1 MTSKHID
8 SKNYRVVQYLNGT
21 VIYQGWHEGCHIGG
35 GGGLGGGS
43 SYNAIGADVLPKW
56 RELDEKRHYKLIA
69 QLKKAVSEGRLKVI
83 PVGELVNSEDFIAV
97 DGVTVPREPMDFT
110 WKGILKGIGKA
121 IGKVIHVLLTEP
133 RIHRKPIDLNQY
145 KSLKAVEEQQK
156 QDDEINEEEDE
167 MMEAESGSDPN

>member
-21 VIYQGWHEGCHIGG
+21 VIYQGWHKGCHIGG

-43 SYNAIGADVLPKW
+43 SYNAIGVDVLPKW
-56 RELDEKRHYKLIA
+56 RELDGKRHGKLIA
-69 QLKKAVSEGRLKVI
+69 RLKEAVNEGKLKVI
-83 PVGELVNSEDFIAV
+83 PVGELVEREDFIAV
-97 DGVTVPREPMDFT
+97 DGVTVPREPMDFS

-121 IGKVIHVLLTEP
+121 ILKVIGVLLTEP
-133 RIHRKPIDLNQY
+133 RIHRPPVNLNV
-145 KSLKAVEEQQK
+145 KKFEEQQK
-156 QDDEINEEEDE
+156 INDESNEEEDE